1 MTIFRAGA
9 VLCWWHSQP
18 LGFPVDHPVVDRHLW
33 IEVAEYLIAVI
44 GVILIAWALA
54 EDFGSPLWGGLT
66 NIRLR

>member
-1 MTIFRAGA
+1 
-9 VLCWWHSQP
+9 
-18 LGFPVDHPVVDRHLW
+18 VDQPVVDRHLW
-33 IEVAEYLIAVI
+33 IEVAEYLVAVI